1 MTSLRTRTAAVLAS
15 VALAASACSGGDD
28 GPAEPPA
35 DQTSDSGTAS
45 ESSPEPSGDVGST
58 SWGPTAAEMQQA
70 RAYVDELSTDELA
83 GQLVIATYDGTDAP
97 VDLVRDLHLGGVI
110 AMEPN
115 IDSVDQ
121 VTQVNETLQ
130 EESGRPYPLWLS
142 VDQEGGI
149 VNRLNDTM
157 TPFPTYMT
165 YGAANRPGITKRAAG
180 ASGEELRAAGF
191 TAVYSP
197 DADVTA
203 GPQDPTIGSRSAGSR
218 PALVSRTVR
227 ASLRGYEA
235 AGIVS
240 VIKHFPG
247 HGALTA
253 DSHESLPTQQEPLR
267 RVRKRDYK
275 PFVDVI
281 EAGAPAIMIG
291 HIDIPALDDGVPAS
305 LSRKV
310 ITGELRKRL
319 GFEGV
324 VLTDAM
330 NMGAIVDEYGAAEAA
345 VMTVKAGSDLVLMP
359 ADTQAAVEAIGEAI
373 ESGEIPEKRARASAT
388 RTVALLL
395 HEAAGPAPETEPG
408 ENGKASLAAS
418 KAAITMVDGPCN
430 GAALI
435 DGAVRPVGDGDAV
448 DAFTAAA
455 ERAGVE
461 LGSGTEVSFIGW
473 GGARVDGDVVVATD
487 TPYALGS
494 SSASKAK
501 IALYG
506 ETPQA
511 MRALVDVL
519 QGKAKARGRLPVPVD
534 GVARRGC

>member
-1 MTSLRTRTAAVLAS
+1 MTTLRTRTGALL
-15 VALAASACSGGDD
+15 VALALTASACSGDDGDD
-28 GPAEPPA
+28 GSADPSPDRSNEPSASTEP
-35 DQTSDSGTAS
+35 TSDG
-45 ESSPEPSGDVGST
+45 GKST
-58 SWGPTAAEMQQA
+58 SWGPTADEMDKA
-70 RAYVDELSTDELA
+70 RSYVDDLSIDELA
-83 GQLVIATYDGTDAP
+83 GQLVIATYDGTEAP
-97 VDLVRDLHLGGVI
+97 VDLVRDLHLGGLI

-115 IDSVDQ
+115 IESVDQ
-121 VTQVNETLQ
+121 ISDVNETLQ
-130 EESGRPYPLWLS
+130 DKAKRPYPLWLS

-165 YGAANRPGITKRAAG
+165 YGAADRPGITKRAAD
-180 ASGEELRAAGF
+180 ASGEELRAVGF

-218 PALVSRTVR
+218 PGLVSRTVR
-227 ASLRGYEA
+227 ASLRGYAA
-235 AGIVS
+235 AGIIS

-247 HGALTA
+247 HGALTV
-253 DSHESLPTQQEPLR
+253 DSHEALPTQQEPLR
-267 RVRKRDYK
+267 RVRKRDYR
-275 PFVDVI
+275 PFVEAI
-281 EAGAPAIMIG
+281 EAGAPAVMIG

-319 GFEGV
+319 GFDGV

-359 ADTQAAVEAIGEAI
+359 ADTQAAVGSIAEAI
-373 ESGEIPEKRARASAT
+373 ESGEIPEKQARTSAT
-388 RTVALLL
+388 RAVALLL
-395 HEAAGPAPETEPG
+395 HEKATPAPDTDPG

-430 GAALI
+430 GAVI
-435 DGAVRPVGDGDAV
+435 DGAVQPFGDGDAV
-448 DAFTAAA
+448 AAFTAVA
-455 ERAGVE
+455 ERAGLDV
-461 LGSGTEVSFIGW
+461 GKGPTVKFIGA
-473 GGARVDGDVVVATD
+473 GGTASDGDIVVTTD
-487 TPYALGS
+487 TPYALGDS
-494 SSASKAK
+494 PASKAK

-511 MRALVDVL
+511 MRALVAVL
-519 QGKAKARGRLPVPVD
+519 RGKAKAPGQLPVPVD
-534 GVARRGC
+534 GVGRRGC

>member
-1 MTSLRTRTAAVLAS
+1 GRRWGQPS
-15 VALAASACSGGDD
+15 
-28 GPAEPPA
+28 EPC
-35 DQTSDSGTAS
+35 
-45 ESSPEPSGDVGST
+45 EPSATSEPTIDAKST
-58 SWGPTAAEMQQA
+58 SWGPTAEEIQKA
-70 RAYVDELSTDELA
+70 RAYADDLSIDELA
-83 GQLVIATYDGTDAP
+83 GQLVIATYDGTEAP

-115 IDSVDQ
+115 IESVDQ
-121 VTQVNETLQ
+121 ITQVNETLQ
-130 EESGRPYPLWLS
+130 DEAKRPYPLWLS

-165 YGAANRPGITKRAAG
+165 YGAGNRPGVTKRAAD

-247 HGALTA
+247 HGALTV
-253 DSHESLPTQQEPLR
+253 DSHESLPTQKEPLR
-267 RVRKRDYK
+267 RVRKRDYR
-275 PFVDVI
+275 PFVDAI
-281 EAGAPAIMIG
+281 EAGAPAVMIG
-291 HIDIPALDDGVPAS
+291 HINIPALDDGVPAS

-319 GFEGV
+319 GFDGV

-359 ADTQAAVEAIGEAI
+359 ADTQAAVEAIGAAI
-373 ESGEIPEKRARASAT
+373 ESGAIPEQQARASAT
-388 RTVALLL
+388 RTIALLL
-395 HEAAGPAPETEPG
+395 HENAKPAPDTAPG

-418 KAAITMVDGPCN
+418 KAAITMVDGPCK
-430 GAALI
+430 GALV
-435 DGAVRPVGDGDAV
+435 DDAVQPVGDGDAV
-448 DAFTAAA
+448 AAFTAAA
-455 ERAGVE
+455 ERAGLDVA
-461 LGSGTEVSFIGW
+461 SGPTVSFIGW
-473 GGARVDGDVVVATD
+473 GGSAADGDIVVTTD
-487 TPYALGS
+487 TPYALAD
-494 SSASKAK
+494 SSASEAK

-511 MRALVDVL
+511 MRALVAVL
-519 QGKAKARGRLPVPVD
+519 QGKANAPGQLPVHVD
-534 GVARRGC
+534 GVARTGC